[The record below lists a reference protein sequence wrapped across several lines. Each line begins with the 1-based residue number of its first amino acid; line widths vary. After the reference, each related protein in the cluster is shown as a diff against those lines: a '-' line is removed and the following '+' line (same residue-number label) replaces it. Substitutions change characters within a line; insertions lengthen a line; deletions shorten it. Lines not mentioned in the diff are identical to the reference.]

1 MKAKRLL
8 TVLLVF
14 YLATS
19 GIISA
24 YYWYNVKNYVKTEN
38 AHVLVNVSV
47 VKAPI
52 AGRIVQLKI
61 RESQDVE
68 KNEIIGFL
76 KPSPAYSRKEAL
88 VPILA
93 SVHGQIIR
101 IGVHEGEFVAAG
113 ENLLGIADLKTAYV
127 EARLTET
134 EVSRVHVGQTVDVHL
149 DAQGDKS
156 FSGIVSHVGRSTIKS
171 TFPAYSLVPLQEQ
184 PKEEELIP
192 VKIKVRDAALIPG
205 TSASVTIK
213 VMGDGDGIF

>member
-8 TVLLVF
+8 TGLLVF

-24 YYWYNVKNYVKTEN
+24 CYWYNAKNYVETEN
-38 AHVLVNVSV
+38 AHALVNVSV

-52 AGRIVQLKI
+52 AGSIIRLKV

-76 KPSPAYSRKEAL
+76 KPSPAYSGNEAL

-101 IGVHEGEFVAAG
+101 MGVHEGEFVTAG
-113 ENLLGIADLKTAYV
+113 ESLLGIADLKTAYV

-149 DAQGDKS
+149 DVQGDKS
-156 FSGIVSHVGRSTIKS
+156 FSGIVSQVGRSTIKS

-213 VMGDGDGIF
+213 VRGDGDGIF